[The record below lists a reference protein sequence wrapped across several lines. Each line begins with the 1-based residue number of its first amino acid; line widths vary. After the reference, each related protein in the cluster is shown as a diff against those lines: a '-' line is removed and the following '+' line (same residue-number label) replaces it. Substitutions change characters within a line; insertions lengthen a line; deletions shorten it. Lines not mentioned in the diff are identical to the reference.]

1 MLIKVRGLGSIS
13 NAPPLADFTQSM
25 IEKGVSRFAV
35 ELSECDGMDSTF
47 MGTLVGIAQTMRSRP
62 GGWICML
69 NVSGANRDLLK
80 IVGADRFFAF
90 DARAG
95 VTRDLRMQPLPSL
108 KVSPERRIELV
119 RKAHENLVEID
130 ARNERKFGA
139 LLRSLTSELD
149 RKASESGLFDGEG
162 R

>member
-1 MLIKVRGLGSIS
+1 
-13 NAPPLADFTQSM
+13 
-25 IEKGVSRFAV
+25 
-35 ELSECDGMDSTF
+35 
-47 MGTLVGIAQTMRSRP
+47 
-62 GGWICML
+62 ML

-119 RKAHENLVEID
+119 RKAHENLVQID

-139 LLRSLTSELD
+139 LLRSLTSELN